1 MSYNRE
7 EIERTLIERPE
18 LAAFFKV
25 ILEAPE
31 SQRGGLVSKAKWI
44 LEELAAGK
52 SHNAIAE
59 ELGIQL

>member
-31 SQRGGLVSKAKWI
+31 SQRGACK
-44 LEELAAGK
+44 
-52 SHNAIAE
+52 
-59 ELGIQL
+59 